1 MAFLTSVYSAFG
13 ESEVPPNNFATCSY
27 RLHVIACCSVLLSIL
42 GNDPTHNARTPS
54 SVTILTNDV
63 DGRPSCTLVRSTSGG
78 CVRNVATPPAT
89 APAKKVSIAS
99 VSRPCATA
107 TSPITVLI
115 CVYIT
120 RLRPENGASL
130 SSVEPSPENSP
141 FIPSFAPMVY
151 RALATPVYVVP
162 LIDAYSILVLTT
174 VRGQSM
180 AAARALDAAPTA
192 KVLAPCTVWEES
204 FDTGNFALSSLVTLS
219 RSRKYSPAPHAV
231 RTHDADTPAHSPRI
245 PSSLTTHP
253 AVAHALLLMEKPAFS
268 LCACILVFTTSSGC
282 RAPLETRP
290 AVDPAMNDVA
300 LLPTVPIGGL
310 IFTSAFF
317 CFPFPMASGSGGGRH
332 CEKHWTYRRAFGLAD
347 ATFCMRRFE
356 ITRGRAIPGEM
367 AEEAK
372 TTVAVK
378 WQGKQFSVSVPDDA
392 DVACLKRCIEAETN
406 VLPSRQKLLNVKSGP
421 KPADD
426 DVLLSSVK
434 LPKVVM
440 MMGSTEQSIATV
452 AKAAEAAPEVVDD
465 FDVGVN
471 EEVDCRDREENQA
484 KLRKRIDTYKV
495 DGLNPP
501 REGKKLLVLDIDY
514 TLFDHRSTAEV
525 PEELM
530 RPYLH
535 EFLTQAY
542 QEYDIVIWSATGMK
556 WIEVKMRELGVLGSP
571 NFKIMQLV
579 DHGAMITVQTEKYG
593 MFDCKPLGWLWA
605 KYEQYSEKNTIMFDD
620 LRRNFVMNPQNGLKI
635 RPFRK
640 AHLNR
645 DTDRELVGLTK
656 YLLAIAKLEVRVARF
671 DPTDAFQFILLTLH
685 TPSPLAGC
693 PIHGAEPLQVGKVH
707 RGEVR
712 NT

>member
-1 MAFLTSVYSAFG
+1 
-13 ESEVPPNNFATCSY
+13 
-27 RLHVIACCSVLLSIL
+27 
-42 GNDPTHNARTPS
+42 
-54 SVTILTNDV
+54 
-63 DGRPSCTLVRSTSGG
+63 
-78 CVRNVATPPAT
+78 
-89 APAKKVSIAS
+89 
-99 VSRPCATA
+99 
-107 TSPITVLI
+107 
-115 CVYIT
+115 
-120 RLRPENGASL
+120 
-130 SSVEPSPENSP
+130 
-141 FIPSFAPMVY
+141 
-151 RALATPVYVVP
+151 
-162 LIDAYSILVLTT
+162 
-174 VRGQSM
+174 
-180 AAARALDAAPTA
+180 
-192 KVLAPCTVWEES
+192 
-204 FDTGNFALSSLVTLS
+204 
-219 RSRKYSPAPHAV
+219 
-231 RTHDADTPAHSPRI
+231 
-245 PSSLTTHP
+245 
-253 AVAHALLLMEKPAFS
+253 
-268 LCACILVFTTSSGC
+268 
-282 RAPLETRP
+282 
-290 AVDPAMNDVA
+290 
-300 LLPTVPIGGL
+300 
-310 IFTSAFF
+310 
-317 CFPFPMASGSGGGRH
+317 
-332 CEKHWTYRRAFGLAD
+332 
-347 ATFCMRRFE
+347 
-356 ITRGRAIPGEM
+356 
-367 AEEAK
+367 
-372 TTVAVK
+372 
-378 WQGKQFSVSVPDDA
+378 
-392 DVACLKRCIEAETN
+392 
-406 VLPSRQKLLNVKSGP
+406 
-421 KPADD
+421 
-426 DVLLSSVK
+426 
-434 LPKVVM
+434 
-440 MMGSTEQSIATV
+440 MGSTEQSIATV

-656 YLLAIAKLEVRVARF
+656 YLLAIAKLEVRVVRF
-671 DPTDAFQFILLTLH
+671 DPTNAFQFILLTLH
-685 TPSPLAGC
+685 TPPPLAGC

-712 NT
+712 KT